1 MEEIK
6 MDKTPI
12 YKYPANYA
20 REKGELELYRAS
32 LAAHAACKCAI
43 DDAILDGWDGMN
55 FVPGTARKVLGQFSP
70 ERVFFVLAYTVRERK
85 GDTRITG
92 HNQSWA
98 KTIPLYGL
106 QRGRG
111 SCTLESHSTKVD
123 LFIDMAQ
130 KEYLLSLPLKR
141 EDIQAEAERI
151 LAEFQD
157 ANEPNSPNG
166 THYMA
171 QVSPDF
177 LARANTKDQDRL
189 MAMLPF
195 QTLTLSTLNDRKG
208 TFALIR
214 QDENRFRPLRLRKP
228 SARKKLQKQPDAPS
242 PAGKMKPKGQEL

>member
-1 MEEIK
+1 

-55 FVPGTARKVLGQFSP
+55 FVPGTARKVLGQFGP

-130 KEYLLSLPLKR
+130 KEYLLSLPSGRTSRRRRKESWR
-141 EDIQAEAERI
+141 SFRTPTSQTAPT
-151 LAEFQD
+151 
-157 ANEPNSPNG
+157 EPITWPKCPRTFWHG
-166 THYMA
+166 PT
-171 QVSPDF
+171 
-177 LARANTKDQDRL
+177 
-189 MAMLPF
+189 
-195 QTLTLSTLNDRKG
+195 RK
-208 TFALIR
+208 IR
-214 QDENRFRPLRLRKP
+214 TGSWLCCPFRP
-228 SARKKLQKQPDAPS
+228 
-242 PAGKMKPKGQEL
+242 